1 MSAELPLP
9 QKQAHLR
16 EILLAC
22 GPVLV
27 AYSGGVDSA
36 LLAHA
41 AWQALDRRMLAII
54 ADSPSLPRRHLR
66 DALALAEA
74 HGFPCR
80 VLVTSELENPE
91 YRRNGADRC
100 YFCKDELFHV
110 MERELVRRPEFRTL
124 AYGLNA
130 DDLSDF
136 RPGRAAAEAHGVRAP
151 LQEAALG
158 KAEVRELARQAG
170 LAVWDRPAS
179 ACLSSRIAPG
189 IAVTPEVLGRIE
201 QGEEALEQL
210 GFRQFR
216 LRYHGDLVRLEIA
229 PGELPRA
236 LDLEMIARI
245 RTALR
250 PLGFRYVT
258 LDLEGYR
265 QGAMNP
271 AVEIQLRPVLK

>member
-54 ADSPSLPRRHLR
+54 ADTPSLPRRHLR
-66 DALALAEA
+66 VALALAEA

-136 RPGRAAAEAHGVRAP
+136 RPGRAAAGGRSRQGRSARAG
-151 LQEAALG
+151 AASRTGGLG
-158 KAEVRELARQAG
+158 
-170 LAVWDRPAS
+170 P
-179 ACLSSRIAPG
+179 
-189 IAVTPEVLGRIE
+189 
-201 QGEEALEQL
+201 
-210 GFRQFR
+210 
-216 LRYHGDLVRLEIA
+216 
-229 PGELPRA
+229 
-236 LDLEMIARI
+236 ARI
-245 RTALR
+245 RLSFLSHRAR
-250 PLGFRYVT
+250 HRGHARGPG
-258 LDLEGYR
+258 
-265 QGAMNP
+265 P
-271 AVEIQLRPVLK
+271 H